1 MSTVEELRSSAK
13 GEDTELPDPAVP
25 DGAGNSCIKCKNQVR
40 PPQYIAG
47 HDILHYVCDACGY
60 EWIE

>member
-1 MSTVEELRSSAK
+1 MSTVEESHLCESADI
-13 GEDTELPDPAVP
+13 ECD
-25 DGAGNSCIKCKNQVR
+25 KCKSKVR

-47 HDILHYVCDACGY
+47 HDVLHYVCETCGY